1 MIPNPIC
8 FLLVSSHPIVNFEM
22 FPTAFRKKN
31 PPKNTPLNL
40 AFIASG
46 GCGLLPNDE
55 SSGDEDLGVANSASE
70 DEEVFPT
77 EELDSIQWGELMI
90 SSRRASGAFWHWGCV
105 DIFPV
110 FGGWELGWS
119 QGKTLTCFFRK
130 MELFQ
135 KAFGFSFLLLTNC
148 FQILNPQ
155 VLRAGCVGFRAM
167 GFWWGSTLFGVVLW
181 DGVGRLEREY

>member
-8 FLLVSSHPIVNFEM
+8 FLLVSSHPIVNFEL

-31 PPKNTPLNL
+31 PPKNAPLNL

-55 SSGDEDLGVANSASE
+55 SSGEEDLGVANSASE

-90 SSRRASGAFWHWGCV
+90 SSRRASGAFWHWHVWILPGFFV
-105 DIFPV
+105 DGSWDGEGRNTDMLF
-110 FGGWELGWS
+110 S
-119 QGKTLTCFFRK
+119 KNDTLSK
-130 MELFQ
+130 
-135 KAFGFSFLLLTNC
+135 
-148 FQILNPQ
+148 
-155 VLRAGCVGFRAM
+155 
-167 GFWWGSTLFGVVLW
+167 GFWIQFFVANKLLSELQSSSS
-181 DGVGRLEREY
+181 

>member
-22 FPTAFRKKN
+22 FLNCFQDKKSS
-31 PPKNTPLNL
+31 KKPLPWTWL
-40 AFIASG
+40 SLPQG

-90 SSRRASGAFWHWGCV
+90 SSRRASGAFWHWHV
-105 DIFPV
+105 WILPV
-110 FGGWELGWS
+110 FVDGSWDGVREEA
-119 QGKTLTCFFRK
+119 LTWFFRK

-148 FQILNPQ
+148 FQSFDPQ
-155 VLRAGCVGFRAM
+155 VLRASCVGFRAM
-167 GFWWGSTLFGVVLW
+167 GFWWGSLCLV
-181 DGVGRLEREY
+181 